1 MIRTFLFVLA
11 ALVWAGSSGS
21 AQAFGGFGY
30 SYNNYGGGFAS
41 EASRPSE
48 KKDGQFGQGE
58 ALRNGTFVEG
68 EVVFARPVTLEGRY
82 GETAGQV
89 TGGAL
94 GALIGSKAG
103 KGNGRYAGMIVGGLL
118 GASVGGTAGR
128 AVGEDRATEVFVKT
142 SDGRM
147 ITVVQVMDREV
158 RPGDKVFVT
167 QSAGGNFRV
176 VPLAGAM

>member
-1 MIRTFLFVLA
+1 MIRVFVFMMA

-21 AQAFGGFGY
+21 ALAFGSGYNSFGGFGGE
-30 SYNNYGGGFAS
+30 S
-41 EASRPSE
+41 SRPSG
-48 KKDGQFGQGE
+48 KSDGQFAQGE
-58 ALRNGTFVEG
+58 ALRNGTFLEG
-68 EVVFARPVTLEGRY
+68 EVVFARYVTLEGRY
-82 GETAGQV
+82 AETAGQV

-103 KGNGRYAGMIVGGLL
+103 KGKGQYAGMIVGGLL

-142 SDGRM
+142 LDGRR

-167 QSAGGNFRV
+167 QSAGGNYRV
-176 VPLAGAM
+176 VGMASMY